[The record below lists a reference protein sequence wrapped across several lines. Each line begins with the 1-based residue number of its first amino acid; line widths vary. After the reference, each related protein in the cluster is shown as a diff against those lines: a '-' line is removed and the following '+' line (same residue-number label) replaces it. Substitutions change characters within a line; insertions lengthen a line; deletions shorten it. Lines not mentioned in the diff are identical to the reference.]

1 MLGWMSRRRSDLSML
16 ADRIDALVE
25 AIPAPAQ
32 TEQRSDSTSERLTA
46 LETEFQGLQ
55 LRQEQLA
62 EECLRHLRKASQ
74 RLKRAEQVAE
84 DEELGESMA
93 VPPMNPQLD
102 FPEQAEQDDHQWAQE
117 MIRKRGEIPL

>member
-32 TEQRSDSTSERLTA
+32 TEQRYDSTSERLPA

-84 DEELGESMA
+84 DEELGESIA
-93 VPPMNPQLD
+93 VPPMSHNLTSRNRLSKTIING
-102 FPEQAEQDDHQWAQE
+102 H
-117 MIRKRGEIPL
+117 KK